1 MKKWLGCLAVCMAL
15 WGPGLSQAEDVQ
27 KDKEILSTM
36 EEVVVT
42 AGRVKEK
49 KKEIT
54 SNVTIINEEEIKI
67 SSATDLGDLLAEKG
81 VGHIQKYPGTS
92 TSIGIRGFRTD
103 ATGVDLAGKVLV
115 LIDGRRS
122 GTGNASKIMT
132 KNIERIE
139 IIRGPASVQYG
150 SAAMGGVVNVI
161 TKRGKDKPTAFIEG
175 ILGSYDYQESSVG
188 FSGKYKAFDFS
199 GSFTRDSR
207 DDYDTA
213 DGDKYKN
220 TAYDYKNS
228 ASLNLGYEFFPENLV
243 SVIYT
248 YFDAD
253 DVGNPGYLSQ
263 NDLDDHSDKENKS
276 VDFVYDGKSRNELF
290 SWKLRYFD
298 GKDEDE
304 YFLPVASNPDFWDD
318 GISDKLTINFK
329 GTQAQF
335 SYNQEYL
342 LVTAGFDWVNYET
355 EDSKYSPKKTE
366 YDDPAGF
373 LLAKGKLLD
382 ERLIITGGVRYD
394 HYKVEVKGNE
404 GGTEKDNYTCPRA
417 GIAYLLTDHLKVR
430 ANYGRAFRMPTA
442 QQLAGDMMMWSV
454 RYVGNPDLDPERSD
468 TYEGGLD
475 FSMDS
480 FNLSLTYFHTD
491 FDDKIESYTKLNG
504 DTSYRN
510 LGKAEIEG
518 IEGSFSF
525 DIGSLFSWDYQVKP
539 YVSVIYLPT
548 YEDEETHE
556 DLKHTSDY
564 NVSYGI
570 TVSDFSGLSTN
581 LNLSYTGKQ
590 DITDYEG
597 GTYQTITKGGFTV
610 ANLTISKK
618 ILNTEKYGSI
628 TLKGEIQNL
637 FDKNYE
643 YIQGYPMPGRNFF
656 IGMKYDY

>member
-1 MKKWLGCLAVCMAL
+1 MKKWFGCLAVCMAL
-15 WGPGLSQAEDVQ
+15 FVPGLSQAEDAQ
-27 KDKEILSTM
+27 KNKETVSTM
-36 EEVVVT
+36 DEVVVT
-42 AGRVKEK
+42 AGRVEEK

-92 TSIGIRGFRTD
+92 TGIGIRGFRTD
-103 ATGVDLAGKVLV
+103 ATGIDLAGKVLI

-139 IIRGPASVQYG
+139 IIRGPGSVQYG

-161 TKRGKDKPTAFIEG
+161 TRQGKDKPTAFVEG
-175 ILGSYDYQESSVG
+175 GLGSYGYQESSVG
-188 FSGKYKAFDFS
+188 ISGKYMGFDFS
-199 GSFTRDSR
+199 GSFTRDSM

-213 DGDKYKN
+213 DGDKYNN

-228 ASLNLGYEFFPENLV
+228 GSMNLGYEFLPENRV

-248 YFDAD
+248 HFDAD
-253 DVGNPGYLSQ
+253 HVGNPGYLSQ
-263 NDLDDHSDKENKS
+263 NDLDDFGDKENKS
-276 VDFVYDGKSRNELF
+276 VDFVYDGKSRNRLF
-290 SWKLRYFD
+290 SWKVRYFD
-298 GKDEDE
+298 GKDQDE
-304 YFLPVASNPDFWDD
+304 WFCPVASNPDFWDD
-318 GISDKLTINFK
+318 GISEKVTVDFK
-329 GTQAQF
+329 GTQAQL
-335 SYNQEYL
+335 SYIQKYL

-355 EDSKYSPKKTE
+355 EDNKYSPKKTE

-394 HYKVEVKGNE
+394 HYKVEVKGDE
-404 GGTEKDNYTCPRA
+404 GGTEKDNYTCPKA

-442 QQLAGDMMMWSV
+442 LQLASDMMMWSTH
-454 RYVGNPDLDPERSD
+454 YVGNPDLDSEKSD

-475 FSMDS
+475 FSLNS

-491 FDDKIESYTKLNG
+491 FDDKIESYTKPNG
-504 DTSYRN
+504 DYSYRN
-510 LGKAEIEG
+510 LGEAEIEG

-539 YVSVIYLPT
+539 YVTVTYLPT
-548 YEDEETHE
+548 YEDEETNE
-556 DLKHTSDY
+556 DLQYISEY

-570 TVSDFSGLSTN
+570 TVSDFSGLSAN
-581 LNLSYTGKQ
+581 LNLAYTGEQ
-590 DITDYEG
+590 EITDYEN
-597 GTYQTITKGGFTV
+597 GTYEIITKGGFTV
-610 ANLTISKK
+610 ANFTISKK
-618 ILNTEKYGSI
+618 ILDFDKYGGV
-628 TLKGEIQNL
+628 TLKGKILNI
-637 FDKNYE
+637 FDKDYE
-643 YIQGYPMPGRNFF
+643 YIQGYPMPGRSFF
-656 IGMKYDY
+656 IGMRYDY